1 MNVDNRSLFEQNES
15 QEMTWESKHIRF
27 FLSLPG
33 LGRARVRRIIEMNP
47 DVYSWDRES
56 VMNQIGLERL
66 ADSLPQDIPELAD
79 LDDSEVV
86 NFTETRFP
94 VNLKRME
101 KDGPLLLWY
110 RGNLNIEKSLA
121 VVGSRDMTEET
132 SSIVESFIRK
142 ASDRDYS
149 IVSGLAL
156 GVDTKAHICAL
167 ENNAKTIAILPSP
180 LDNILPTSNRGL
192 AGEIVEQGGL
202 LLSEYE
208 PGTVDSPS
216 NNNYLMRNRLQAG
229 MSDAVFI
236 AQSGIPGGTMTT
248 ANHAI
253 DNRKTLIV
261 YAPKTESEK
270 YKGNRYLT
278 DEISKLNLD
287 GVLKLTKKQK
297 EDILSKN
304 EKFADYSFTN
314 DEEIDLVLDRLI

>member
-27 FLSLPG
+27 FLTLPK
-33 LGRARVRRIIEMNP
+33 LGRARVRKIIETNP
-47 DVYSWDRES
+47 DVYSWDKNA
-56 VMNQIGLERL
+56 VINQLGLESL
-66 ADSLPQDIPELAD
+66 TDSLPEQIPELAD
-79 LDDSEVV
+79 LDSSEVI
-86 NFTETRFP
+86 NFTERNFP
-94 VNLKRME
+94 ENLKMMR

-121 VVGSRDMTEET
+121 VVGSRNMIEET
-132 SSIVESFIRK
+132 SYIVESFVRK

-149 IVSGLAL
+149 IISGLAL
-156 GVDTKAHICAL
+156 GVDTKAHVCAL
-167 ENNAKTIAILPSP
+167 ENNAKTVAILPSS
-180 LDNILPTSNRGL
+180 LDNILPSSNRGL
-192 AGEIVEQGGL
+192 AGEIVEHGGL

-208 PGTVDSPS
+208 PGTDDNPP
-216 NNNYLMRNRLQAG
+216 NRNYLMRNRLQAG

-253 DNRKTLIV
+253 DNKKALIV
-261 YAPKTESEK
+261 YSSLTEVEE

-297 EDILSKN
+297 EDIISKN
-304 EKFADYSFTN
+304 ENFADYWFTSE
-314 DEEIDLVLDRLI
+314 EEIDDILDRLI